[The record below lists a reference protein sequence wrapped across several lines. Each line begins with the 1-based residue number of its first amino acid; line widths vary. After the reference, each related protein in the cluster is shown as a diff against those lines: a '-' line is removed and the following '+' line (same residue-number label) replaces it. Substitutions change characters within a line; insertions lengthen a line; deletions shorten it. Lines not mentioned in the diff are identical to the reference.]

1 MTPPSNFALRVI
13 VEEDPK
19 LVRTLNAHYADATA
33 DGGLEPDEKVALF
46 DVLASHFIGRPW
58 SRSGG
63 MDATLRF
70 MTDLQNAM
78 IAAKWS
84 VDLLMVA

>member
-19 LVRTLNAHYADATA
+19 LVKTLNTHYVAATA
-33 DGGLEPDEKVALF
+33 DGGLEPGEKDALF
-46 DVLASHFIGRPW
+46 DVLARHFPGRPW
-58 SRSGG
+58 PNSGG
-63 MDATLRF
+63 MDAALRF

-78 IAAKWS
+78 IAARWS
-84 VDLLMVA
+84 VDLLVVA